1 MSDTKI
7 VAQGRLVI
15 LRQKRMEDA
24 HDDYAWRIDEELSSL
39 DATVPIRLSF
49 EEFSRFFREEVEY
62 PSRWSRRFSMDT
74 LDGQHIGN
82 CMYYDIDL
90 VKKQTELG
98 IMVGNK
104 AYWSQGYG
112 QDAVTLLADY
122 VFAENAIEL
131 IYLHTLE
138 WNHRARRSFA
148 KSGFKEVREVRR
160 GRYDF
165 IRMEITREQWESRIR
180 EN

>member
-1 MSDTKI
+1 
-7 VAQGRLVI
+7 
-15 LRQKRMEDA
+15 MEDA
-24 HDDYAWRIDEELSSL
+24 QDDYDWRVDEELSAL

-49 EEFSRFFREEVEY
+49 EEFHRFFREEVEHSS
-62 PSRWSRRFSMDT
+62 PWSRRFSMDT
-74 LDGQHIGN
+74 LDGRHIGN

-98 IMVGNK
+98 IMVGDK

-112 QDAVTLLADY
+112 HDAVTTLADH
-122 VFAENAIEL
+122 VFTETPIEL

-138 WNHRARRSFA
+138 WNHRARRSFS
-148 KSGFKEVREVRR
+148 KSGFREVGPIRR

-165 IRMEITREQWESRIR
+165 IRMELTRAEWLKRKAEDQDHQESA
-180 EN
+180 